1 MVHKTDIAEFVQLV
15 GAHPLFDV
23 RSPGEYGHAHI
34 PGAHSLPL
42 FSDEERKIVGTAY
55 KQESR
60 EAAIKIGLDYYGP
73 KMRTMV
79 EKVERIVA
87 AEGNGN
93 KTILVHCWRGG
104 MRSGAVAWLLDLYGF
119 KVYTLAG
126 GYKAFRNWVLAQFG
140 KQYNLNILGG
150 YTGAGK
156 TEVLHQLAH
165 KRERVI
171 DLEDLAGHKGSAFG
185 GIGLQQPTPEMF
197 ENKLALALHALMI
210 KGEGPIWV
218 ENESQRIGNIN
229 LPGAF
234 YNTMLAAPV
243 YFLDIPFEVRLDY
256 LVKEYGKLKKEEL
269 VNAVIRIQKR
279 LGGLNTKHTVNALI
293 ENDYHTAF
301 DILLHYYDKFYA
313 QGLAERKE
321 KNLPIYSYTINEI
334 NPKAIATQ
342 LLTVKI
348 IA

>member
-1 MVHKTDIAEFVQLV
+1 MVHKIEINEFVQLV

-42 FSDEERKIVGTAY
+42 FSDEERKVVGTAY
-55 KQESR
+55 KQQSR
-60 EAAIKIGLDYYGP
+60 ETAIKIGLDHFGP

-79 EKVERIVA
+79 DEVERIVS
-87 AEGNGN
+87 AEGSGS

-126 GYKAFRNWVLAQFG
+126 GYKAFRNWVLEQFA
-140 KQYNLNILGG
+140 KPYQINILGG
-150 YTGAGK
+150 FTGAGK
-156 TEVLHQLAH
+156 TEVLHEL
-165 KRERVI
+165 KRKGERVV

-197 ENKLALALHALMI
+197 ENKLALALHALVAT
-210 KGEGPIWV
+210 GDEPIWV

-234 YNTMLAAPV
+234 FNTMSAAPV
-243 YFLDIPFEVRLDY
+243 FFIDIPFEVRLNY

-279 LGGLNTKHTVNALI
+279 LGGLNTKNTVNALI

-301 DILLHYYDKFYA
+301 GILLHYYDKFYA
-313 QGLAERKE
+313 QGLSDRQQK
-321 KNLPIYSYTINEI
+321 KLPIHTYAINEI
-334 NPKAIATQ
+334 SPKAMASQ
-342 LLTVKI
+342 LLSVKI
-348 IA
+348 